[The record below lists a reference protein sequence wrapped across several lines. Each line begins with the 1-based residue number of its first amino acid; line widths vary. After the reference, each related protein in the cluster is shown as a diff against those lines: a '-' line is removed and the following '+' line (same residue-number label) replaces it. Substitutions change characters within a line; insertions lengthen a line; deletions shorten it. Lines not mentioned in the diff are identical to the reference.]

1 MSGSRGSRHIVRSG
15 KSGQFVAI
23 SPRKGRVK
31 VAGASSAGKGVHAAG
46 KRPVAKIKAYG
57 IATQSPRWIR
67 GGKLVA
73 AFFDTKGMVSIDR
86 VAKRFGMSKLQLAET
101 IGLRRETVYRAAR
114 LEAPKTQA
122 RATEMLEI
130 VGRIA
135 DWAGGEKQAM
145 AWYRAEPIAAFGGR
159 TAESLVKE
167 GKAAAV
173 RDYLDHVATGGFA

>member
-1 MSGSRGSRHIVRSG
+1 MTFGAAHMPTSKAPRAVSHNKSSRSG
-15 KSGQFVAI
+15 AIAAKGHGVMVKDKHTVGKAAIWKKDKAGLAQALAKDRSG
-23 SPRKGRVK
+23 R
-31 VAGASSAGKGVHAAG
+31 
-46 KRPVAKIKAYG
+46 
-57 IATQSPRWIR
+57 
-67 GGKLVA
+67 LA
-73 AFFDTKGMVSIDR
+73 AFFGPKGLVSVEL
-86 VAKRFGMSKLQLAET
+86 VAKHFGMSKVQIAET
-101 IGLRRETVYRAAR
+101 IGVKRETIYRADR
-114 LEAPKTQA
+114 VRAPKTQA

-167 GKAAAV
+167 GRAAAV